1 VKRVVCLLAAAV
13 LSGAVLAGCTGKVPG
28 GASHTAASRPA
39 ASGWVEQ
46 EVSFQAGGMTVYATY
61 RHPPSGSPPVS
72 AALLIAGSGPTDR
85 DGNDRQYPYM
95 DTLRTVA
102 GWLSDDGVAS
112 LRYDK
117 LGTGRTGAGPYA
129 GQPAAIGVDVF
140 EQQAAGAL
148 TFLAAQPGVRR
159 DRLTVAGHSEGALYA
174 LLLATGAA
182 GPVPPIHALALL
194 EPLSRRLLDTIAQQI
209 DERLTAQQQAG
220 QITPEQAQQIRD
232 AMSSAIA
239 QLRATGTVPAN
250 LPGGLSTLLS
260 PVGAKYL
267 GEIDRFDP
275 ADLVT
280 QLPVRT
286 PVLLSCSDADIQIS
300 CTDVDRLV
308 TAAAKPPLDADPVR
322 LAGVDHILKEDASR
336 GIDYDQPLPFSHALQ
351 QALRSFVAAQR

>member
-1 VKRVVCLLAAAV
+1 MKRVVCLLAAAV

-28 GASHTAASRPA
+28 GAS
-39 ASGWVEQ
+39 
-46 EVSFQAGGMTVYATY
+46 FQAGGLTVYATY

-232 AMSSAIA
+232 AMSSPNCVPPVPSRRTCPAA
-239 QLRATGTVPAN
+239 CPRCCHPSEPSTSARSTGSTPPTSSHSYRYAPRSFCRAVTPTSRSAAPTSTGSSPPRRSHRSTPIRSASPA
-250 LPGGLSTLLS
+250 SITS
-260 PVGAKYL
+260 SRK
-267 GEIDRFDP
+267 
-275 ADLVT
+275 
-280 QLPVRT
+280 T
-286 PVLLSCSDADIQIS
+286 P
-300 CTDVDRLV
+300 
-308 TAAAKPPLDADPVR
+308 AAASTTTNP
-322 LAGVDHILKEDASR
+322 
-336 GIDYDQPLPFSHALQ
+336 Y
-351 QALRSFVAAQR
+351 RSPTPSNRHCAPS